1 MVVQYRLD
9 GRKVKEGARFR
20 ELHSRIAFSFIW
32 VQKGRF
38 AVTYSIDK
46 QVKTKQK
53 NYDNFLLLLLLDE
66 SWMNK

>member
-1 MVVQYRLD
+1 MIVQYRLD

-32 VQKGRF
+32 VQQGRF

-46 QVKTKQK
+46 QVKK
-53 NYDNFLLLLLLDE
+53 N
-66 SWMNK
+66 